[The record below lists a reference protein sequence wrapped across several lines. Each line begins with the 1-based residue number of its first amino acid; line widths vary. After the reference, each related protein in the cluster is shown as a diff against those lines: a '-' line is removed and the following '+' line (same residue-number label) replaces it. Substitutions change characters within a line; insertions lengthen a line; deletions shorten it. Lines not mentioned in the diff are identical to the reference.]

1 MRNHFS
7 QGVLLDGRY
16 KTVCPLNHGSFG
28 LVFKAIDVF
37 TGELVALKCLTKP
50 LPPASPLAV
59 SSPIAVDDRSE
70 ELAIH
75 QHIGHHPNI
84 VNLLHHFETEHHT
97 YLVLEYCPNGDLY
110 EAIRLGRGPGQT
122 ENIRDAMLQLIDS
135 VDYMHSR
142 GVYHRDLKPENIF
155 LAQNGAI
162 KLGDFGLATKEQV
175 SLEAA
180 VGSDRYMAPEQMD
193 PPSSGYSPKQAD
205 IWAIGICLLN
215 ILFSRNPFA
224 TPTVRDPL
232 FTDFASDRQS
242 LFDIFPNMSQDTFDV
257 LVNCLAIEPDNR
269 SLEAVRLSVQKAVSF
284 TTDDESLDEFCAN
297 SSSVVTATANREPL
311 RTPSVSSPQVTQGF
325 PWAKSLAMT
334 KPVLSAI
341 ADDELDDLYSGPH
354 ELYPENASL
363 VSFVDS
369 GLGLSIKSIIEKDIN
384 MPMAAEKSIPRSRPL
399 AIAGS
404 LPTISRLVPSMANR
418 KRRALVSKSWSDM
431 MDEDYDTDDDF
442 FLDFQP
448 AERGDDT
455 PRARPLEPV
464 KSEDEPETR
473 KSEDRQS
480 EHNVFIFED
489 SDDVPAKASESILD
503 KWAAL
508 GKLRRALLP
517 QADKPKAEPKAEA
530 KVEAKVEV
538 KVEAK
543 VEVEAMPTGAVQP
556 LAIPRKKRGR
566 TAESSN
572 LNWSVLRQ
580 GGLRRKSS
588 SPTMTAPPA
597 VAVAKSPSPELDQ
610 EWYRS
615 TDWRKPIKHDLGGR
629 DLFAQA
635 RRPIE
640 WVWRG

>member
-1 MRNHFS
+1 
-7 QGVLLDGRY
+7 
-16 KTVCPLNHGSFG
+16 
-28 LVFKAIDVF
+28 LVFKALDVL

-50 LPPASPLAV
+50 LSPASPLAAN
-59 SSPIAVDDRSE
+59 SPIAVDDRSE

-75 QHIGHHPNI
+75 QAIGDHPNI

-122 ENIRDAMLQLIDS
+122 ENIRDAMLQLIDA
-135 VDYMHSR
+135 VEYMHSR
-142 GVYHRDLKPENIF
+142 GVFHRDLKPENIF
-155 LAQNGAI
+155 LSQNGAI
-162 KLGDFGLATKEQV
+162 KLGDFGLATKELA
-175 SLEAA
+175 SFEAA

-205 IWAIGICLLN
+205 VWAIGICLLN

-224 TPTVRDPL
+224 TPTIQDPL

-257 LVNCLAIEPDNR
+257 LVHCLAIEPDNR
-269 SLEAVRLSVQKAVSF
+269 SLEAARLAVQKAVSF

-297 SSSVVTATANREPL
+297 SAVVVTATANREPL
-311 RTPSVSSPQVTQGF
+311 RTPSISSPLMVGNAF

-341 ADDELDDLYSGPH
+341 ADDELDYLYSAPQPQ
-354 ELYPENASL
+354 ELYPANASL
-363 VSFVDS
+363 VSVVDS
-369 GLGLSIKSIIEKDIN
+369 GLGVSIKSSIEKDMN
-384 MPMAAEKSIPRSRPL
+384 IPRSKPM

-404 LPTISRLVPSMANR
+404 LPAMSRLVPSMANR

-442 FLDFQP
+442 LLDLDMGQP
-448 AERGDDT
+448 ERGDDT

-464 KSEDEPETR
+464 KPEPSSVDR

-489 SDDVPAKASESILD
+489 NDDAVPLKHSGSESSILD

-517 QADKPKAEPKAEA
+517 PAVDKAKATGETT
-530 KVEAKVEV
+530 
-538 KVEAK
+538 
-543 VEVEAMPTGAVQP
+543 PTGAVQP
-556 LAIPRKKRGR
+556 LAIPRRKRGR
-566 TAESSN
+566 TAESRN
-572 LNWSVLRQ
+572 LNWTVLRQ
-580 GGLRRKSS
+580 SGPRRNKSG
-588 SPTMTAPPA
+588 SPEKTPPLA
-597 VAVAKSPSPELDQ
+597 SVAKSPLHDDQ

-615 TDWRKPIKHDLGGR
+615 TDWRKPM
-629 DLFAQA
+629 

-640 WVWRG
+640 WVCGV

>member
-1 MRNHFS
+1 MECMRNHFA

-28 LVFKAIDVF
+28 LVFKAEDVI

-50 LPPASPLAV
+50 LPPTSPLAA
-59 SSPIAVDDRSE
+59 SSPVSVDDRSE

-75 QHIGHHPNI
+75 QHIGDHPNI
-84 VNLLHHFETEHHT
+84 VNLLHQFETEHHT

-110 EAIRLGRGPGQT
+110 EAIRLDRGPGQT
-122 ENIRDAMLQLIDS
+122 ENIRDAMLQLIDA
-135 VDYMHSR
+135 VAYMHSR
-142 GVYHRDLKPENIF
+142 GVYHRDIKPENIF
-155 LAQNGAI
+155 LSQNGAV
-162 KLGDFGLATKEQV
+162 KLGDFGLATKELT

-205 IWAIGICLLN
+205 VWAIGICLLN

-257 LVNCLAIEPDNR
+257 LVHCLAIEPDNR
-269 SLEAVRLSVQKAVSF
+269 SLEAARLAVQKAVSF
-284 TTDDESLDEFCAN
+284 TTDDESLDDFCAN
-297 SSSVVTATANREPL
+297 SAAVVTATANREPL
-311 RTPSVSSPQVTQGF
+311 RTPSISSPQMQGSAF

-341 ADDELDDLYSGPH
+341 ADDELDDLYSAPPR
-354 ELYPENASL
+354 ELYPANASL
-363 VSFVDS
+363 VSVVDS
-369 GLGLSIKSIIEKDIN
+369 GLGLSIKSSIEKDIN
-384 MPMAAEKSIPRSRPL
+384 IPRSKPM

-404 LPTISRLVPSMANR
+404 LPAISRLVPSMANR

-442 FLDFQP
+442 FLDLDMGQP
-448 AERGDDT
+448 AAERGDDT
-455 PRARPLEPV
+455 PRARPLEPANPDTLAV
-464 KSEDEPETR
+464 DR

-480 EHNVFIFED
+480 EHNVFIFDD
-489 SDDVPAKASESILD
+489 SDDAAPLKHSGSESSILD

-517 QADKPKAEPKAEA
+517 PAVDRAKATGETT
-530 KVEAKVEV
+530 
-538 KVEAK
+538 
-543 VEVEAMPTGAVQP
+543 PTGAVQP
-556 LAIPRKKRGR
+556 LPIPRRKRGR
-566 TAESSN
+566 TAESRN
-572 LNWSVLRQ
+572 LNWGVLRQ
-580 GGLRRKSS
+580 SAPPRTKSS
-588 SPTMTAPPA
+588 SPIDKAAPAPP
-597 VAVAKSPSPELDQ
+597 VVKSPAPDQ

-615 TDWRKPIKHDLGGR
+615 TDWRKPMKHDMGGR
-629 DLFAQA
+629 DLFARA
-635 RRPIE
+635 RGPIE
-640 WVWRG
+640 WVWRV

>member
-1 MRNHFS
+1 MECMRNYFT

-28 LVFKAIDVF
+28 LVFKAQDVF

-50 LPPASPLAV
+50 LPPASPLAA
-59 SSPIAVDDRSE
+59 SSPVAVDDRSE

-75 QHIGHHPNI
+75 QHIGDHPNI

-122 ENIRDAMLQLIDS
+122 ENIRDAMLQL
-135 VDYMHSR
+135 VDAVEYMHSR

-162 KLGDFGLATKEQV
+162 KLGDFGLATKELV
-175 SLEAA
+175 STEAA

-193 PPSSGYSPKQAD
+193 PPSTGYSPKHAD
-205 IWAIGICLLN
+205 VWAIGICLLN

-242 LFDIFPNMSQDTFDV
+242 LFDIFPNMSQDTFDI
-257 LVNCLAIEPDNR
+257 LVHCLALEPDNR
-269 SLEAVRLSVQKAVSF
+269 SLEAVRLSIQKAVSF

-297 SSSVVTATANREPL
+297 SAAVVTATANREPL
-311 RTPSVSSPQVTQGF
+311 RTPSISSPQIAQGSTF
-325 PWAKSLAMT
+325 PWAKSLALT

-341 ADDELDDLYSGPH
+341 ADDELDDLYAAQPR
-354 ELYPENASL
+354 ELYPDNASL
-363 VSFVDS
+363 VSVVDS
-369 GLGLSIKSIIEKDIN
+369 GLGVSIKSSIEKDIN
-384 MPMAAEKSIPRSRPL
+384 IPRSKPM

-404 LPTISRLVPSMANR
+404 LPSIGRLVPSMGNR

-431 MDEDYDTDDDF
+431 MDEEYDLDDDF
-442 FLDFQP
+442 FLDLGMGQDADTVV

-455 PRARPLEPV
+455 PRARPQDPV
-464 KSEDEPETR
+464 QPDGLDALAGVDDR
-473 KSEDRQS
+473 KSEDRRS

-489 SDDVPAKASESILD
+489 NDDVPIKHGGSETSILD

-508 GKLRRALLP
+508 GKIRRALLAP
-517 QADKPKAEPKAEA
+517 AMDKSKASGETT
-530 KVEAKVEV
+530 
-538 KVEAK
+538 
-543 VEVEAMPTGAVQP
+543 PTGAVQP

-566 TAESSN
+566 TTESRN
-572 LNWSVLRQ
+572 LNWAVLRQ
-580 GGLRRKSS
+580 GAGRNKSS
-588 SPTMTAPPA
+588 SPIEKAAPVA
-597 VAVAKSPSPELDQ
+597 VAAKSPSPELDQ

-615 TDWRKPIKHDLGGR
+615 TDWRKPAKHDLGGR

>member
-1 MRNHFS
+1 MECMRNHFA

-16 KTVCPLNHGSFG
+16 ITVCPLNHGSFG
-28 LVFKAIDVF
+28 LVFKARDVV

-50 LPPASPLAV
+50 LPPASPLAA
-59 SSPIAVDDRSE
+59 SSPISVDDRSE

-75 QHIGHHPNI
+75 QHIGDHPNI

-110 EAIRLGRGPGQT
+110 EAIRLDRGPGQT
-122 ENIRDAMLQLIDS
+122 ENIRDAMLQLIDA
-135 VDYMHSR
+135 VEYMHSR
-142 GVYHRDLKPENIF
+142 GVYHRDIKPENIF
-155 LAQNGAI
+155 LSQNGAI
-162 KLGDFGLATKEQV
+162 KIGDFGLATKELA

-205 IWAIGICLLN
+205 VWAIGICLLN

-257 LVNCLAIEPDNR
+257 LVHCLAIEPDNR
-269 SLEAVRLSVQKAVSF
+269 SLEAARLAVQKAVSF

-297 SSSVVTATANREPL
+297 SAAVVTATANREPL
-311 RTPSVSSPQVTQGF
+311 RTPSISSPLMQGSAF

-341 ADDELDDLYSGPH
+341 ADDELDDLYSAPPQ
-354 ELYPENASL
+354 ELYPANASL
-363 VSFVDS
+363 VSVVDS
-369 GLGLSIKSIIEKDIN
+369 GLGVSIKSSVEKDIN
-384 MPMAAEKSIPRSRPL
+384 IPRSKPM

-404 LPTISRLVPSMANR
+404 LPAISRLVPSMANR

-442 FLDFQP
+442 FLDLDMGQP
-448 AERGDDT
+448 AAERGDDT
-455 PRARPLEPV
+455 PRARPREPAKPNALAV
-464 KSEDEPETR
+464 DR

-489 SDDVPAKASESILD
+489 NDDTVPLKHSGSESSILD

-517 QADKPKAEPKAEA
+517 PAVDKAKATGETT
-530 KVEAKVEV
+530 
-538 KVEAK
+538 
-543 VEVEAMPTGAVQP
+543 PTGAVQP
-556 LAIPRKKRGR
+556 LTAPRRKRGR
-566 TAESSN
+566 TAESRN
-572 LNWSVLRQ
+572 LNWGVLRQ
-580 GGLRRKSS
+580 SAPPRNKSG
-588 SPTMTAPPA
+588 SPTEKAAPAPP
-597 VAVAKSPSPELDQ
+597 VAKSPAPDDQ

-615 TDWRKPIKHDLGGR
+615 TDWRKPMKHDLGGR
-629 DLFAQA
+629 DLFARA
-635 RRPIE
+635 RGPIE
-640 WVWRG
+640 WVWRV